1 MSINNEFKMVKEFQ
15 KAFNNP
21 YAEKPT
27 LMGME
32 RAKKRYD
39 WMLEEIDEFIEATE
53 EKDLVEQADA
63 MIDVMYFALGT
74 LVELG
79 IEPEKLFAIVQE
91 ANMSKLW
98 EDGKPHFRESDGKVI
113 KPPTWKDPHSLT
125 VAEIE
130 RQLNK

>member
-21 YAEKPT
+21 YEEKPT

-32 RAKKRYD
+32 RALKRYS
-39 WMLEEIDEFIEATE
+39 WMQEEIDEFIEATQDG
-53 EKDLVEQADA
+53 DLVEQADA

-113 KPPTWKDPHSLT
+113 KPPTWVDPHSKT

-130 RQLNK
+130 RQSK

>member
-1 MSINNEFKMVKEFQ
+1 MSINNEFNMVKEFQ
-15 KAFNNP
+15 KSFKQP

-39 WMLEEIDEFIEATE
+39 WMKEEIDEFIEATE
-53 EKDLVEQADA
+53 NKDLVEQADA
-63 MIDVMYFALGT
+63 MIDVIYFALGT
-74 LVELG
+74 LVEIG
-79 IEPEKLFAIVQE
+79 VEPENLFTIVQQ

-113 KPPTWKDPHSLT
+113 KPPTWVDPHSKT
-125 VAEIE
+125 VEEIN